1 MSGCMEDIVFDGC
14 FDESGFGSGELRES
28 LITSEL
34 FIKATVS
41 NPSDIESADTVLSL
55 RDIFTLSLK
64 RYESI
69 LSPDFI

>member
-1 MSGCMEDIVFDGC
+1 MEDIVLDGC
-14 FDESGFGSGELRES
+14 FDASGFDSGELRES

-34 FIKATVS
+34 FIKAVVF
-41 NPSDIESADTVLSL
+41 NPSDIESADTVLLL
-55 RDIFTLSLK
+55 RVIFTLPLK